1 MVDGTHQQILKVRG
15 VIKGDG
21 VDIPCRNIQDFQIA
35 SYGVPLWRSL
45 LGPLGRQ
52 KYRGGHMVT
61 LPGYQGTGLA
71 VTYAYEGIFS
81 SKDRD
86 LTVLFPTRRPE
97 KLQALLAV
105 TGGEAEMG
113 SGFSP

>member
-1 MVDGTHQQILKVRG
+1 
-15 VIKGDG
+15 
-21 VDIPCRNIQDFQIA
+21 
-35 SYGVPLWRSL
+35 
-45 LGPLGRQ
+45 
-52 KYRGGHMVT
+52 MVT

-71 VTYAYEGIFS
+71 VTYAYEGTFS
-81 SKDRD
+81 SKDRE